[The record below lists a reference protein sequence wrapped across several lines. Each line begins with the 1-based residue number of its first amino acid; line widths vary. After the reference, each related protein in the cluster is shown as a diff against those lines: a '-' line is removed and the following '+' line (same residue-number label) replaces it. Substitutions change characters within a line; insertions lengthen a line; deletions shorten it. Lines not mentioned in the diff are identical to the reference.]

1 MKKLFAISLFISFA
15 CLVGS
20 NVRAQIPTTNLKLHV
35 KADAGVTQSGGL
47 VSGWAD
53 QSGNGNNMTQGIESR
68 KPAVVSNVFGSNPA
82 IRFDNDYLILPSAAT
97 LGIQNNE
104 YEIFIVAK
112 TTNNNSNLMFLMGGA
127 SVEQFE
133 AHYNGSAGIRFIPRT
148 SLYIDNGAIGTY
160 SNASAQLF
168 NFRASASEGLVQ
180 MNGTDSTRS
189 AFDAR
194 SAFAGDI
201 YLGIRGDLSW
211 AYTGDIAEVII
222 YNAVLS
228 ESDRTSVETYLN
240 NKYWPPILTT
250 INSSDIESNSSTS
263 FQFNSIVST
272 SQTTSYRVNYGT
284 NPDSLINSTSFVDGT
299 SGASTDTL
307 AIEVTGL
314 DSNKVY
320 FAQLEADA
328 SGNQTFSDIIAIHV
342 GSPVFTK
349 DSLQL
354 WMAADYS
361 LPYYG
366 NNPVSTW
373 YDLTG
378 QARNATQTNGTRQPT
393 YTEDVL
399 NGLPVI
405 RFDGSSDAMVLPS
418 SSTMG
423 IQSSDYEILVLIKAE
438 EKQYSAIIGNNYT
451 QPTPYVKFSQDD
463 NGLDFIADSDT
474 RLTVGSPSEF
484 YDSNFHLVNVNG
496 TETSGEIRIDGKLF
510 AKAENQNF
518 RNSGNGDFYIGA
530 DSEYFRDYLNGD
542 IAEIIIF
549 NRKLSATERLE
560 ITQYLSDKYALSL
573 PIGTPTVQASNA
585 QLENNTR
592 NAADL
597 TFTKGNGFRTLVLMK
612 EGSEVDFTPVDGTSY
627 ETSSVFGGSTELGT
641 GNYAILADTSTSI
654 RVTGLTA
661 GETYFVKLFSFNGD
675 SGTEKYLTTAPDTA
689 SVEIEVTTF
698 ITQISPNQFS
708 VNVPVSSDIAITFSD
723 AIQTSSITADSTFT
737 VWGSLSGKKSGSFSF
752 SNSDKTVTFNP
763 TTDFIPGELVT
774 VSLSKDI
781 AGVNSTFSDAR
792 SLTYHVATSAGSGQF
807 AESFTAN
814 FPSNSTAMQLVDLN
828 ADSRTDILITNSS
841 NNLYVYVNNG
851 DSSYSRTDYSINDY
865 IYTIQA
871 ADFNNDNAIDLAIAG
886 QDSLIIYQN
895 DGSGGLEWGMSFG
908 LEYDAYLIKAS
919 DVTNDGFV
927 DIIVYVEYYIQVFEN
942 NSGLGFTNTQNYYTD
957 YSYDE
962 YLGMVLHDMDGDGL
976 LDLIISEGDYD
987 EQYWLKNNGDATF
1000 GSKTMLNSLDAT
1012 TQVIAAD
1019 IDGDYDR
1026 DLVFGAYDNNFFV
1039 SKAVNNV
1046 FQAATTYDTNDY
1058 AEIIRLLDLDGDGDL
1073 DIFSMESSRVELW
1086 VNNGSGS
1093 FTRSKTVD
1101 LDNYFDFIEIAD
1113 MNQDGS
1119 LDLVTVSSDV
1129 VRVYTQS
1136 VNVPLNISGV
1146 EGWRILASPIGT
1158 VSYSSFL
1165 EDFWTQGLEG
1175 ADTQSGASNVYYWDN
1190 STDHDSVTN
1199 WKSVNSLHDN
1209 LYTASGALVYLFS
1222 DDNGPQEAGDAGFP
1236 KSFDYSGIEFSSD
1249 IGVDSLLNQNEN
1261 GLTLL
1266 GNPYAYGLDWDNI
1279 SKGSLSSTVYVWD
1292 NDSLNWKSWNG
1303 SVGSLTDGIIPA
1315 LSGFFVQSTSSSP
1328 SLYIYRS
1335 AIVGGPEGD
1344 NEEKALPK
1352 NQTALN
1358 LTLSFGDELSN
1369 RAWIEWSADGE
1380 LGKDLKDGLKFKSL
1394 TNDYIQISTVS
1405 EDNLLLDINHLPLAV
1420 SEFEI
1425 PVQVQST
1432 RSGKHTI
1439 SLDRFT
1445 IPTEW
1450 NVTLI
1455 DHKLGLETDLKQS
1468 YSFDLQS
1475 VAKKE
1480 AKDEWVPQMQLN
1492 TAEDSRFILKV
1503 SGVTTSVEHQQLYQL
1518 ALEQNYP
1525 NPFNPSTSIAFSLA
1539 KPAQVSIKVYD
1550 LLGRK
1555 VAEPV
1560 NGVFQAGA
1568 YNQQFNAENLASGIY
1583 FYSMFV
1589 DGVAYQTRKMTLIK

>member
-1 MKKLFAISLFISFA
+1 MKKSFAISLFISFA
-15 CLVGS
+15 CLVGK
-20 NVRAQIPTTNLKLHV
+20 NVSAQIPTTNLKLHV
-35 KADAGVTQSGGL
+35 KSDAGVTQSGGL
-47 VSGWAD
+47 VSSWAD
-53 QSGNGNNMTQGIESR
+53 QSGNGNNMTQAIESR
-68 KPAVVSNVFGSNPA
+68 KPAIVSNVFGSNPA
-82 IRFDNDYLILPSAAT
+82 IRFENDYLILPSATT

-104 YEIFIVAK
+104 YDIFIVAK

-127 SVEQFE
+127 TLEQFE
-133 AHYNGSAGIRFIPRT
+133 AHYNGSAGIRFIPTT
-148 SLYIDNGAIGTY
+148 SLYIDNAAIGAY

-189 AFDAR
+189 ASDAR
-194 SAFAGDI
+194 SSFGGDI

-228 ESDRTSVETYLN
+228 ESDRTAVETYLN

-284 NPDSLINSTSFVDGT
+284 NPDSLINSTSFVDGAA
-299 SGASTDTL
+299 GASTDTL

-314 DSNKVY
+314 VSNKVY

-328 SGNQTFSDIIAIHV
+328 SGNQALSDIIAIHV
-342 GSPVFTK
+342 GSPAFTK

-354 WMAADYS
+354 WLAADYS
-361 LPYYG
+361 LPYFG
-366 NNPVSTW
+366 NNQVSTW

-378 QARNATQTNGTRQPT
+378 QAHNATQTNGSRQPI
-393 YTEDVL
+393 YTEDAL
-399 NGLPVI
+399 NGLPVL

-418 SSTMG
+418 SSTLG
-423 IQSSDYEILVLIKAE
+423 IQSSDYELFVLIKANE
-438 EKQYSAIIGNNYT
+438 RSYSPIIGNNYS
-451 QPTPYVKFSQDD
+451 QPTPYLQFLQYD
-463 NGLDFIADSDT
+463 NGITFDADSYT
-474 RLTVGSPSEF
+474 RLTAGSPGEF
-484 YDSNFHLVNVNG
+484 YDSNYHVVNSNG
-496 TETSGEIRIDGKLF
+496 TNSGGELRINGKLY
-510 AKAENQNF
+510 AKAENQDF
-518 RNSGNGDFYIGA
+518 RNDYLYIGT
-530 DSEYFRDYLNGD
+530 DDQYFGDYLSGD

-560 ITQYLSDKYALSL
+560 LTQYLSDKYALSL

-597 TFTKGNGFRTLVLMK
+597 SFTKGIGYSTLVLMK

-689 SVEIEVTTF
+689 SVFVEVTTF

-708 VNVPVSSDIAITFSD
+708 VNVPVSSNIAITYSD

-763 TTDFIPGELVT
+763 TSDFIPGELVT

-781 AGVNSTFSDAR
+781 SGVNSSFSDAR
-792 SLTYHVATSAGSGQF
+792 SFTYNVATSAGTGQF

-814 FPSNSTAMQLVDLN
+814 FPANSTAMQVVDLN
-828 ADSRTDILITNSS
+828 ADSRTDIIVTNSS

-865 IYTIQA
+865 INAIQA

-886 QDSLIIYQN
+886 QDSLIIYHN
-895 DGSGGLEWGMSFG
+895 DGNGGLEWGMSFS
-908 LEYDAYLIKAS
+908 LEYDAYLVKAS

-927 DIIVYVEYYIQVFEN
+927 DLIVYVEYYIQVFEN
-942 NSGLGFTNTQNYYTD
+942 NAGQGFTNTQTYYTD
-957 YSYDE
+957 YSYNY
-962 YLGMVLHDMDGDGL
+962 YLGMELHDMDSDGF
-976 LDLIISEGDYD
+976 LDLIVSEGDAD

-1039 SKAVNNV
+1039 SKAVNNT
-1046 FQAATTYDTNDY
+1046 FQSATTYNTNDY
-1058 AEIIRLLDLDGDGDL
+1058 AEVIRLLDLDGDGDL
-1073 DIFSMESSRVELW
+1073 DVFSMESNRIELW

-1093 FTRSKTVD
+1093 FTWSKTVELED
-1101 LDNYFDFIEIAD
+1101 YFDFIEVAD

-1119 LDLVTVSSDV
+1119 LDIVTVGNDA

-1136 VNVPLNISGV
+1136 LHVPLNISGV

-1190 STDHDSVTN
+1190 STDHDSVSN
-1199 WKSVNSLHDN
+1199 WKSVNSLNNN
-1209 LYTASGALVYLFS
+1209 LYTATGTLVYLFS

-1236 KSFDYSGIEFSSD
+1236 KSFDYSGIEFTSD

-1266 GNPYAYGLDWDNI
+1266 GNPYGYGLDWDN
-1279 SKGSLSSTVYVWD
+1279 LSYGNLSNTVYVWD
-1292 NDSLNWKSWNG
+1292 NDNLSWKSWNG

-1315 LSGFFVQSTSSSP
+1315 LSGFFVQNMSSGP
-1328 SLYIYRS
+1328 YLTIYRS
-1335 AIVGGPEGD
+1335 AIVGEG
-1344 NEEKALPK
+1344 NGSEAKAVAK
-1352 NQTALN
+1352 TQNALQ
-1358 LTLSFGDELSN
+1358 LKLSFGNELSN
-1369 RAWIEWSADGE
+1369 TAWMEWSAEGE
-1380 LGKDLKDGLKFKSL
+1380 LEKDAKDGLKFKPL
-1394 TNDYIQISTVS
+1394 TNDYVQISTVS
-1405 EDNLLLDINHLPLAV
+1405 EDNFLLDINHLPLAV

-1439 SLDRFT
+1439 SLDRST

-1455 DHKLGLETDLKQS
+1455 DHELGIETDLKQS
-1468 YSFDLQS
+1468 YSFELQS
-1475 VAKKE
+1475 VAKKG
-1480 AKDEWVPQMQLN
+1480 AKDELVPQMQLN
-1492 TAEDSRFILKV
+1492 TADSRFTLKI
-1503 SGVTTSVEHQQLYQL
+1503 SGVTTSVEHQQLYRL

-1539 KPAQVSIKVYD
+1539 KPAQVSIKVFD

-1568 YNQQFNAENLASGIY
+1568 YIQQFNAENLSSGMY

-1589 DGVAYQTRKMTLIK
+1589 DGKVYQTRKMTLIK